1 MVGWIHVGYGQKLTV
16 NKTEA
21 DVPFNAHVYE
31 RGQAVYPPRT
41 FFYKTQLHISGEVTL
56 NQRTSL
62 LCLEPLIGKY
72 GQPAFLSFAKFG
84 SSPLYCTQIEGKLHM
99 NTFENIE
106 CCGIIK
112 ICCDSILIIIKICGG
127 SIFMNFLDPPYTRMY
142 FLNEL

>member
-56 NQRTSL
+56 YQRTSL

-84 SSPLYCTQIEGKLHM
+84 SSTLCCTQIEGKLHM

-112 ICCDSILIIIKICGG
+112 ICCDSILSTDNKDLWWL
-127 SIFMNFLDPPYTRMY
+127 NFYEFLGPPLHKNVYP
-142 FLNEL
+142 

>member
-1 MVGWIHVGYGQKLTV
+1 MHDWIILMVGWIHVGYGQKLTV

-62 LCLEPLIGKY
+62 LCLEPIWTTCFFIFCQIWIKPIILYLDWRKVAYEYFWKY
-72 GQPAFLSFAKFG
+72 WVLWHHKDLLWLNIDYNKDLWWLNFYEFLG
-84 SSPLYCTQIEGKLHM
+84 PPLHK
-99 NTFENIE
+99 NVF
-106 CCGIIK
+106 
-112 ICCDSILIIIKICGG
+112 
-127 SIFMNFLDPPYTRMY
+127 P
-142 FLNEL
+142 